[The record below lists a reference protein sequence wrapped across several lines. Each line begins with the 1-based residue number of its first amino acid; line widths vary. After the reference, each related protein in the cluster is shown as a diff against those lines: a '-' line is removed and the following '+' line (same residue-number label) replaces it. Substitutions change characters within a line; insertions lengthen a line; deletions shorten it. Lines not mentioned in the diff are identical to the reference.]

1 MSLENE
7 FCVPFRKKVIYR
19 DPEYDMAELD
29 VVGEAVVASK
39 DWPGDE
45 RSQQYVTSIIGV
57 ELNGALDKQAE
68 QKVSYQELYNNA
80 GQICEAIAAVLQ
92 GRGFTVSKLSI
103 DLIAPTASFQNFIR
117 IKEQQKM
124 MQSLTPEDIA
134 KKLQEAQR
142 EAEAAVAGMTEEER
156 QQAMIRAQQM
166 AEQEQAKIQ
175 AALEMSRKMR
185 EAAANPTPGP
195 MPTQPMAPAAGE
207 LKIPNFCP
215 KCGRPS
221 GGYRFCGGCGN
232 RLA

>member
-19 DPEYDMAELD
+19 DPEYD
-29 VVGEAVVASK
+29 
-39 DWPGDE
+39 
-45 RSQQYVTSIIGV
+45 
-57 ELNGALDKQAE
+57 
-68 QKVSYQELYNNA
+68 
-80 GQICEAIAAVLQ
+80 
-92 GRGFTVSKLSI
+92 
-103 DLIAPTASFQNFIR
+103 
-117 IKEQQKM
+117 
-124 MQSLTPEDIA
+124 
-134 KKLQEAQR
+134 
-142 EAEAAVAGMTEEER
+142 
-156 QQAMIRAQQM
+156 M